1 MSFELTNS
9 LVTFQIMMNE
19 IFWDLINIGE
29 VASFIDNIIIG
40 MQEEK
45 RHNEIVKEVVNKLAE
60 NDLYIKLE
68 KCKQKIKEVR
78 FLGVVIG
85 PEEIK
90 IDQEKIREVLEW
102 LTPKEVKDIQKF
114 LGLANYYWWLI
125 KDFIAIARP
134 LHDIINKD
142 QKWKQTKR

>member
-40 MQEEK
+40 MEEEK
-45 RHNEIVKEVVNKLAE
+45 RHNEIVKEVVKKLAK

-68 KCKQKIKEVR
+68 KCK
-78 FLGVVIG
+78 
-85 PEEIK
+85 
-90 IDQEKIREVLEW
+90 
-102 LTPKEVKDIQKF
+102 
-114 LGLANYYWWLI
+114 
-125 KDFIAIARP
+125 
-134 LHDIINKD
+134 
-142 QKWKQTKR
+142 

>member
-40 MQEEK
+40 MEEEK
-45 RHNEIVKEVVNKLAE
+45 RHNEIVKEVVKKLAE

-68 KCKQKIKEVR
+68 KCK
-78 FLGVVIG
+78 
-85 PEEIK
+85 
-90 IDQEKIREVLEW
+90 
-102 LTPKEVKDIQKF
+102 
-114 LGLANYYWWLI
+114 
-125 KDFIAIARP
+125 
-134 LHDIINKD
+134 
-142 QKWKQTKR
+142 